1 MFLWLAVKSRSV
13 PRNSWDI
20 SNRKKMEQTEQV
32 LQTEDAELCA
42 SVALSQGINTRFLS
56 NQLGLHTNTPQQYP
70 QWKLN
75 TSVWIATLVFRLIFR
90 LGLCWQALP
99 LHFSQDNFK
108 HSSLSRTLFILPSI
122 HAPEEL
128 SPREV
133 QTFTKHPL
141 AKHLCTHKLTWPF
154 FFGQCLFWGK
164 AKLLF
169 QAVHF
174 VVQSNSSEFLF
185 S

>member
-1 MFLWLAVKSRSV
+1 
-13 PRNSWDI
+13 
-20 SNRKKMEQTEQV
+20 MEQTEQV
-32 LQTEDAELCA
+32 LQTEDAELCS
-42 SVALSQGINTRFLS
+42 SVALSQGINTHFLS

-128 SPREV
+128 SPMSL
-133 QTFTKHPL
+133 P
-141 AKHLCTHKLTWPF
+141 
-154 FFGQCLFWGK
+154 GK
-164 AKLLF
+164 CKPS
-169 QAVHF
+169 
-174 VVQSNSSEFLF
+174 QSNH
-185 S
+185 